1 MAADPSVRH
10 RVRPPVRTI
19 TAGVPLESLDDPRAL
34 ERAFA
39 DLVAARRR
47 FEDAG
52 WEVQTVRAA
61 LPPLL
66 AGASTGERSAAI
78 EPLRQIDA
86 LARNAAALVAIGPVL
101 REDRETSG
109 LADWA
114 VDLVDATGS
123 LFFSVEVA
131 RGATVRRGA
140 AATAAAVV
148 RALAGTQPQGLGNFR
163 FAAAAGIPPGTPFFP
178 VAFHDGPPSLAI
190 ALESAAVVGEVCR
203 EIADGGGTA
212 NASAVIA
219 RALERVIEPA
229 ARIGEACGRESGRTW
244 LGVDPSPAPGLD
256 RSIGAAIETLSGV
269 PFGAPGTLD
278 ACATIT
284 GALKAIAQ
292 QTCGYAGLMLP
303 VLEDAVLAR
312 RAIERRFAVSDLL
325 AFSAV
330 CGTGLDVVP
339 LPGDIGEADLA
350 RLVTDV
356 AALSARLGKPL
367 SARLL
372 PVPGVRAGEPVT
384 FDNPLLADCVAL
396 S

>member
-1 MAADPSVRH
+1 MSVDSS
-10 RVRPPVRTI
+10 VAGPARPRVRTI
-19 TAGVPLESLDDPRAL
+19 TAGVPLGSLEDPRPL
-34 ERAFA
+34 ERALA
-39 DLVAARRR
+39 DLAAASRR
-47 FEDAG
+47 FSDAG
-52 WEVQTVRAA
+52 WEVQTVRVA

-66 AGASTGERSAAI
+66 ASGSGGERAAAI
-78 EPLRQIDA
+78 EPLRRIDA
-86 LARNAAALVAIGPVL
+86 LARNAAALVSIGPVL
-101 REDRETSG
+101 RDDREAPD

-114 VDLVDATGS
+114 VDLVHATDA
-123 LFFSVEVA
+123 LFFSVDVA

-140 AATAAAVV
+140 ASTAAAVV
-148 RALAGTQPQGLGNFR
+148 RALASAQPQGLANFR
-163 FAAAAGIPPGTPFFP
+163 FSAAAGVPAGTPFFP
-178 VAFHDGPPSLAI
+178 VAFHEGPPSLAI
-190 ALESAAVVGEVCR
+190 ALESAAVVGEACR
-203 EIADGGGTA
+203 EIADGGGGQDPGD
-212 NASAVIA
+212 VIA

-229 ARIGEACGRESGRTW
+229 ARIGEACARESGRTW

-284 GALKAIAQ
+284 GALRRLDLR
-292 QTCGYAGLMLP
+292 TCGYAGLMLP

-312 RAIERRFAVSDLL
+312 RAIEGRFTARDLL
-325 AFSAV
+325 SFSAV

-339 LPGDIGEADLA
+339 LPGEVEEDELA
-350 RLVTDV
+350 RLIIDV

-384 FDNPLLADCVAL
+384 FDNPLLADCVPL